1 MFYARFSGT
10 MSQPYTKSQLSE
22 KLRRLRKKFRVISSR
37 LAKGLDKEIL
47 SPHDRSLYELSKQL
61 WHPDYSDTSPFGNG
75 YGKGS
80 KFSLPNYTVIH
91 ELNEND
97 NDNTVV
103 SNCVDNDDNDNNTE
117 NCVDNDDD
125 EMKLSE
131 VNVEFEDGEELL
143 VGSGSGNG
151 IGKIAAKAAIDVFDQ
166 SLKEVSVSLVRQGLL
181 NVENCGSVSKEV
193 KEDSIEK
200 RWRQQRVAELDVL
213 ARRLRL
219 VVEHSLQRG

>member
-37 LAKGLDKEIL
+37 LAKGLDKEML
-47 SPHDRSLYELSKQL
+47 SPHDRSLYELSKLL

-80 KFSLPNYTVIH
+80 KFSLPNYTVVH
-91 ELNEND
+91 ELND
-97 NDNTVV
+97 NYNTVV
-103 SNCVDNDDNDNNTE
+103 SNCVDNDDIDNDNNLE
-117 NCVDNDDD
+117 NCVDND
-125 EMKLSE
+125 EVKLRE
-131 VNVEFEDGEELL
+131 VNVEFEDGEELP
-143 VGSGSGNG
+143 VSGSGTG

-181 NVENCGSVSKEV
+181 NVENCGTVSKEV

>member
-80 KFSLPNYTVIH
+80 KFSLPNYTVVH
-91 ELNEND
+91 ELND
-97 NDNTVV
+97 NDNTVF
-103 SNCVDNDDNDNNTE
+103 SNCVDNDDNDNNME

-125 EMKLSE
+125 EVKLRE
-131 VNVEFEDGEELL
+131 VNVEFEDVEELL
-143 VGSGSGNG
+143 VASGSGTG

-166 SLKEVSVSLVRQGLL
+166 SLKEVCVSLVCQGLL